1 MNARSMLSLQ
11 SMVHRSATVRMA
23 TVLVGGVA
31 GVGLLVGCGDAAA
44 VSEAEPARANVVSL
58 DAEQVRRELIQ
69 FENRRDAWVS
79 LNADPSEQGANV
91 NSREHL
97 AHKDAVQP

>member
-1 MNARSMLSLQ
+1 MNARSILSLQ

-31 GVGLLVGCGDAAA
+31 GVGLLVGCGAAA

-69 FENRRDAWVS
+69 FENRRAAWAS
-79 LNADPSEQGANV
+79 QYADPSERGANV
-91 NSREHL
+91 DSREHL
-97 AHKDAVQP
+97 AHKDAVHR

>member
-1 MNARSMLSLQ
+1 MNARSILSLQ

-23 TVLVGGVA
+23 TVLVVGVT
-31 GVGLLVGCGDAAA
+31 GVGLLVGCGAAT
-44 VSEAEPARANVVSL
+44 VTEAEPARANVVSL

-69 FENRRDAWVS
+69 FENRRAAWAS
-79 LNADPSEQGANV
+79 QNADPSERGANV

>member
-1 MNARSMLSLQ
+1 MNARSILSLQ

-23 TVLVGGVA
+23 TVLVGGVT
-31 GVGLLVGCGDAAA
+31 GVGLLVGCGAAT
-44 VSEAEPARANVVSL
+44 VTEAEPARANVVSL

-69 FENRRDAWVS
+69 FENRRAAWAS
-79 LNADPSEQGANV
+79 QNADPSERGANV

-97 AHKDAVQP
+97 AHKDAVQR

>member
-1 MNARSMLSLQ
+1 MNARSILSLQ

-23 TVLVGGVA
+23 TVLVGGVT
-31 GVGLLVGCGDAAA
+31 GVGLLVGCGAAT
-44 VSEAEPARANVVSL
+44 VTEAEPARANVVSL

-69 FENRRDAWVS
+69 FENRRAAWAS
-79 LNADPSEQGANV
+79 QYADPSEPGANV

-97 AHKDAVQP
+97 AHKDAVQR

>member
-1 MNARSMLSLQ
+1 MNARSMLSLP
-11 SMVHRSATVRMA
+11 SVVHRSVTVRVA

-31 GVGLLVGCGDAAA
+31 GVGLLVGCGGAAA
-44 VSEAEPARANVVSL
+44 VSEAEPQRANVVSF

-69 FENRRDAWVS
+69 FENRRAAWAS
-79 LNADPSEQGANV
+79 QNADPSERGANV

-97 AHKDAVQP
+97 AHKDAVQR